1 MAWSAAP
8 SERPTV
14 VLSTASP
21 YKFPAAVLGA
31 LGGEGSA
38 DEFETMRRLE
48 RETGVPIPA
57 GLRDLEKKPVLH
69 RDVIE
74 RDRMHA
80 YVRSRIENWR

>member
-1 MAWSAAP
+1 MSDL
-8 SERPTV
+8 RVT
-14 VLSTASP
+14 
-21 YKFPAAVLGA
+21 
-31 LGGEGSA
+31 
-38 DEFETMRRLE
+38 ETQFQRM
-48 RETGVPIPA
+48 